1 MGNNKKRKNVL
12 DQVGGALTDTVAD
25 VGKGADEIL
34 KGGDRGKKAIE
45 NLGRNVL
52 YGTSPQSGL
61 TVDYAT
67 GTGVG
72 GDIKET
78 ATSTAKNITGETAKE
93 IAADQAAEAKRQEA
107 ARIKAEQERESQ
119 KRKSTAYGL
128 ARNRQKSIMGEGRG
142 GTILTSPL
150 GTASGAINSGKTLLG
165 Q

>member
-1 MGNNKKRKNVL
+1 MGNNKKRKGGGTFDVVNDVL
-12 DQVGGALTDTVAD
+12 NPGNIVRNIVREPLTAVFDAGGAKSNSNNAISNLEKSP
-25 VGKGADEIL
+25 VGDI
-34 KGGDRGKKAIE
+34 DRGVR
-45 NLGRNVL
+45 G
-52 YGTSPQSGL
+52 
-61 TVDYAT
+61 VD
-67 GTGVG
+67 
-72 GDIKET
+72 DIK
-78 ATSTAKNITGETAKE
+78 SNLNGDKAKE

-107 ARIKAEQERESQ
+107 ARIKAEQEREGQ